1 MPHQEYTAKFLAG
14 KWLSEQTRHMEFAVP
29 EISRFDFQ
37 PGQFVSLLAPNPE
50 GRIITRA
57 YSIASAPREN
67 SQFDLCLNRVESGFF
82 SNLLCDLHEGTEL
95 KFHGPHG
102 LFVLR
107 NPLRDSIFVATGTG
121 IAPMRGFLQWLFAE
135 PARHQG
141 RELWLVY
148 GTRYETSIY
157 YQEEFSALAKRFPS
171 FHYIITLSRGGEDWK
186 GERGYVQ
193 EHVRKLLQSLP
204 PEARANMDA
213 YICGLNAMVSSARKL
228 LQEEFGWTKKQI
240 LFERYD

>member
-1 MPHQEYTAKFLAG
+1 
-14 KWLSEQTRHMEFAVP
+14 MEFSVP
-29 EISRFDFQ
+29 EMARFDFQ
-37 PGQFVSLLAPNPE
+37 PGQFVSLVASNEE
-50 GRIITRA
+50 GRTITRA

-67 SQFDLCLNRVESGFF
+67 SHFDLCLNRVESGFF
-82 SNLLCDLHEGTEL
+82 SNLLCDMQEGSEL

-121 IAPMRGFLQWLFAE
+121 IAPMRGFLEWIFGE
-135 PARHQG
+135 PSRHEG

-148 GTRYETSIY
+148 GTRHTTSIY
-157 YQEEFSALAKRFPS
+157 YREEFADLARRFPN

-193 EHVRKLLQSLP
+193 EHMRKLLASRGA
-204 PEARANMDA
+204 EARANIDA
-213 YICGLNAMVSSARKL
+213 YICGLNAMVSSTRKL
-228 LQEEFGWTKKQI
+228 LQEEFGWSKKQI